1 MLHQIKER
9 IQIKHLEVWM
19 CEESM
24 NKKVTWAGNEG
35 GLGLELPINGG
46 AISEMGRYIQRY
58 ICI

>member
-46 AISEMGRYIQRY
+46 AISEMGRYI
-58 ICI
+58 CI